1 MTIFRFYD
9 VRGRYPEELGE
20 KTAFKI
26 GSAFANFL
34 NGDKVV
40 VGRDAR
46 KSSDKI
52 KNSLISGLYSGD
64 KEVLDMGL
72 STTPMFY
79 FAANSL
85 DVDGGV
91 MITASHLVGSYN
103 GFKFVGEDGFP
114 ISSDSGL
121 NDIEEMSR
129 KEKYEFVRPNYSKI
143 DVQEDY
149 LDFFSDIEIDLDGK
163 IVVDTSNGMAGLTYG
178 KLLQKIG
185 MKYVPINFKV
195 DCRFPNHKAD
205 PLVESNL
212 SQLKKRTEAES
223 HLWDNIL
230 FGVMLDGDGDRIG
243 FVDEKGE
250 SIQGDIIT
258 ALIAK
263 KKLQEGKEKVL
274 YDARSSKIIPE
285 VVEEN
290 GGEAIETRVGHS
302 FIKDKMREVDA
313 GFAGEVSGHY
323 YFRDFFYSESPI
335 LTVVSVLKM
344 ISSTGK
350 KLSELVKPLQKYA
363 KTEELNYR
371 VKDKKSKMEEIEDKY
386 SSAAEIYKLDG
397 LTVKFDDWWFN
408 LRPSRTED
416 FLRLNLE
423 ANNEELMESK
433 TDEIEKIIKN

>member
-1 MTIFRFYD
+1 MSIFRFYD
-9 VRGRYPEELGE
+9 IRGRYPEELDE
-20 KTAFKI
+20 KTAFNV
-26 GSAFANFL
+26 GSAFAKFL
-34 NGDKVV
+34 EGDKVV

-46 KSSDKI
+46 KSSDKL
-52 KNSLISGLYSGD
+52 KNSLISGLSNEG
-64 KEVLDMGL
+64 KEVLDIGL

-85 DVDGGV
+85 DVNGGV

-114 ISSDSGL
+114 VSSDSGL
-121 NDIEEMSR
+121 NYIEEMI
-129 KEKYEFVRPNYSKI
+129 KKVEYESTNPKYSKTDI
-143 DVQEDY
+143 LEDY
-149 LDFFSDIEIDLDGK
+149 LDFFSNIEMDIDGK

-178 KLLQKIG
+178 KLLKKMG
-185 MKYVPINFKV
+185 MDYIPMNFKV
-195 DCRFPNHKAD
+195 DCSFPNHKAD
-205 PLVESNL
+205 PLIESNL
-212 SQLKKRTEAES
+212 SQLKSKIEAES
-223 HLWDNIL
+223 HLWDNVL
-230 FGVMLDGDGDRIG
+230 FGVMLDGDGDRVG
-243 FVDEKGE
+243 FVDERGK

-263 KKLQEGKEKVL
+263 KKLQEGKEKIL
-274 YDARSSKIIPE
+274 YDARSSKIISE

-290 GGEAIETRVGHS
+290 GGETIETRVGHS
-302 FIKDKMREVDA
+302 FIKDKMRKVDSV
-313 GFAGEVSGHY
+313 FAGEVSGHY
-323 YFRDFFYSESPI
+323 YFKDFFYSESPI
-335 LTVVSVLKM
+335 LTVVNVLKM

-371 VKDKKSKMEEIEDKY
+371 VKDKKGKMDEIESKY
-386 SSAAEIYKLDG
+386 ASEAEIYKLDG

-423 ANNEELMESK
+423 ANSEQLMQTK
-433 TDEIEKIIKN
+433 TKEIENIIKN